1 MFRVKGNEYHFCEVV
16 PIFSAELFFCE
27 YLRYREPFIH
37 SLILTIVGEGK
48 KMVEI
53 SKCSK
58 ILYDLRDMALDHSF
72 LEYCETGGIRLFL
85 YREISTIFLS
95 FRGHP

>member
-1 MFRVKGNEYHFCEVV
+1 M
-16 PIFSAELFFCE
+16 
-27 YLRYREPFIH
+27 H
-37 SLILTIVGEGK
+37 SLISTIVGEGK